1 MTSSASKEALIK
13 KIQELEEANQRLETR
28 LSQYRSNEERWQKLL
43 QSSRDGYFE
52 LNLKGD
58 LVFFNDAVCRGLGY
72 PREELMGMNNR
83 EYTSPETAR
92 YMYQVFHQVYETGVS
107 AEISDYEII
116 TKDGEIRYLEISAYL
131 LHDAEG
137 NPVGFGGVSRDVT
150 ERRRTEQA
158 LRESEERFRQLQ
170 EATFGG
176 IVVHDKAR
184 VVDCNAEL
192 CRMSGYAYEELI
204 GNDGSRLFAPEWR
217 NVLKKHLDSNEESEY
232 DIVGLRKDGSRIPLE
247 VRSKIIPYAG
257 QQLRVAELRDIT
269 QRKKTEEALRKSR
282 VRYRELYK
290 EAHQAEELYQSLLD
304 SSPDAIVL
312 FNVDQTIEY
321 TNQAF
326 GRMFGWDEQTLEK
339 KPAAYIPRPQR
350 ESFYAVVREIIETGR
365 PVQGKEGQGLTRD
378 GRFLDV
384 SISAARYLD
393 YKGYPA
399 GVLIIFRDI
408 TDTKRYQWHMHQAQK
423 MESIGTMAGGIAHDF
438 NNLLMGIQGRLS
450 LAVMQTEPQ
459 SRLCGHLKEIESYA
473 MRAADLTHKL
483 LGFARS
489 EKGELL
495 STDINDLVHTQIRMF
510 GRTCKSITIKE
521 NLTESLCNA
530 MVDARQIDQVLLNM
544 FVNAC
549 HAMPEGGNLYIET
562 ATETLPEERT
572 APHDLEAGSYVRI
585 SVTDSGV
592 GMDAAVQRRVFE
604 PFFTT
609 KPKGEGT
616 GLGLASAFTIIKNH
630 GGFIT
635 LYSEVGRGTTF
646 NIYLPATEA
655 SAALQA
661 EIENEII
668 HGEGTILLVD
678 DEEMIADVAREML
691 SQLGYAVIVA
701 GSGAEAIERLTENS
715 DSVMLVILDLI
726 MPDMNGSEA
735 FEQLKAL
742 QPDLKV
748 LLASGYSLN
757 GQAES
762 LMQQGCNGY
771 IQKPFNLTE
780 LSRKLYEILNDSA

>member
-1 MTSSASKEALIK
+1 MTSSASKEALIQ
-13 KIQELEEANQRLETR
+13 KIQELEEANQRLESR
-28 LSQYRSNEERWQKLL
+28 LSQYKSNEERWQKLL
-43 QSSRDGYFE
+43 QSSRDAYFE

-58 LVFFNDAVCRGLGY
+58 LLFFNDAVCRDLGY
-72 PREELMGMNNR
+72 PREELTGMNNR
-83 EYTSPETAR
+83 EYTRPETAR
-92 YMYQVFHQVYETGVS
+92 YMYEVFNQVYETGEP

-116 TKDGEIRYLEISAYL
+116 TKAGEIRHLELSAYL
-131 LHDAEG
+131 LHDAQG
-137 NPVGFGGVSRDVT
+137 YPVGFGGVSRDVT
-150 ERRRTEQA
+150 ERKRTEQS

-170 EATFGG
+170 EASFGG
-176 IVVHDKAR
+176 ILIHDKGR

-192 CRMSGYAYEELI
+192 CRLSGYTYEELI
-204 GNDGSRLFAPEWR
+204 GMDGTRLSAPEWR
-217 NVLKKHLDSNEESEY
+217 STLKNHLATEGEREY
-232 DIVGLRKDGSRIPLE
+232 DIVGIRKDGSRVPLE
-247 VRSKIIPYAG
+247 VRSKTIPYAG
-257 QQLRVAELRDIT
+257 QTLRVAELRDIS

-304 SSPDAIVL
+304 SSPDAILL
-312 FNVDQTIEY
+312 FNADQVIEY

-350 ESFYAVVREIIETGR
+350 ESFYALIREIIETGR
-365 PVQGKEGQGLTRD
+365 AVQGKEGQGLTRD

-399 GVLIIFRDI
+399 GVLVIFRDI
-408 TDTKRYQWHMHQAQK
+408 TDTKRYHWHMHQAQK

-450 LAVMQTEPQ
+450 LALMQTEPQ
-459 SRLCGHLKEIESYA
+459 SRLCEHLKEIEDYA

-495 STDINDLVHTQIRMF
+495 PTDINELVHTQTRMF
-510 GRTCKSITIKE
+510 ARTCKSITIKE
-521 NLTESLCNA
+521 NPDEQLWNA
-530 MVDARQIDQVLLNM
+530 RVDARQIDQVLLNM
-544 FVNAC
+544 FVNAY
-549 HAMPEGGNLYIET
+549 HAMPHGGELYVQT
-562 ATETLPEERT
+562 ANETLPEART
-572 APHDLEAGSYVRI
+572 APHDLEPGNFIKI

-592 GMDAAVQRRVFE
+592 GMDAAVQRRIFE

-609 KPKGEGT
+609 KSKGEGT

-635 LYSEVGRGTTF
+635 LYSEVGRGSTF

-655 SAALQA
+655 SQAPDAAR
-661 EIENEII
+661 ENEII

-678 DEEMIADVAREML
+678 DEEMIADVAQEML
-691 SQLGYAVIVA
+691 TQLGYAVIVA
-701 GSGAEAIERLTENS
+701 RSGAEAVERLTENL

-735 FEQLKAL
+735 FEQLRAI
-742 QPDLKV
+742 QPELKV

-757 GQAES
+757 GQADS

-780 LSRKLYEILNDSA
+780 LSRKLYDILNPPA